1 VTKIK
6 KLKYLLEYA
15 FIVCTYAWANILP
28 APWAVAVGGMVGRL
42 VHALWGR
49 RRRIAQVNLRLC
61 FPEADER
68 WVKRVA
74 RRSFVNFA
82 KAMIDY
88 GRIPRLNPDNL
99 GKRHTIVN
107 RKSFDDALAAG
118 KGALL
123 FTGHFGSWEQ
133 TGAAIRLSGYPIN
146 YLVGEQ
152 HNKRVDDFM
161 NGIRAGAG
169 IGLIHIGAAAKG
181 VFKILRA
188 NGMVAL
194 LSDQDAGADGVIV
207 EFFGQPASTPRGPA
221 AFVAR
226 TGAAICAGFTVRD
239 SNRHNTLYMQDV
251 IEPDITGDADVD
263 IANITQLYTDLLEK
277 YCRQYPD
284 HYHWMH
290 RRFKSTRSDI
300 YEY

>member
-1 VTKIK
+1 VTKSK

-15 FIVCTYAWANILP
+15 FVVCTYAWANILP
-28 APWAVAVGGMVGRL
+28 ASWAVALGGLTGRL

-49 RRRIAQVNLRLC
+49 RRRIAQANLRLC

-88 GRIPRLNPDNL
+88 GRIPKLNPHNL
-99 GKRHTIVN
+99 EKYHTIVN
-107 RKSFDDALAAG
+107 RRSFDDALAAG

-161 NGIRAGAG
+161 NKIRAGAG
-169 IGLIHIGAAAKG
+169 VGLIHIGAAAKG
-181 VFKILRA
+181 VFRILRA

-194 LSDQDAGADGVIV
+194 LSDQEAGADGVV
-207 EFFGQPASTPRGPA
+207 VKFFGHPASTPKGPA

-251 IEPDITGDADVD
+251 IEPDITGNAGVD

-277 YCRQYPD
+277 YCRRYPD

-290 RRFKSTRSDI
+290 RRFRTTHPEL
-300 YEY
+300 YEF

>member
-1 VTKIK
+1 MTKIK

>member
-1 VTKIK
+1 VRKVKRIK
-6 KLKYLLEYA
+6 YSLEYA
-15 FIVCTYAWANILP
+15 FIVCTYAWANFLP
-28 APWAVAVGGMVGRL
+28 ASWAVALGGMVGRL
-42 VHALWGR
+42 VHALWRR
-49 RRRIAQVNLRLC
+49 RRRIAEINLRLC

-88 GRIPRLNPDNL
+88 GRIPRLNPENV
-99 GKRHTIVN
+99 GERHTIIN
-107 RKSFDDALAAG
+107 KKCFDDALAAG

-133 TGAAIRLSGYPIN
+133 TGAAIRLAGYPIN

-169 IGLIHIGAAAKG
+169 IGLVHTGAAAKA
-181 VFKILRA
+181 VFRILRE

-194 LSDQDAGADGVIV
+194 LSDQDAGSDGVVV
-207 EFFGQPASTPRGPA
+207 EFFGRPASTPKGPA
-221 AFVAR
+221 AFVAK

-239 SNRHNTLYMQDV
+239 SNRHNTLFMQDV
-251 IEPDITGDADVD
+251 IRAEVTGDADAD

-290 RRFKSTRSDI
+290 RRFNTTHPGLYDF
-300 YEY
+300 